1 MNVVMKKIL
10 QGGWQVLRQKVWNE
24 AAQQP
29 RLPKLHG
36 WDLRYRPNHSPDWTH
51 FYRNALVPKKVT
63 YNPIHSVWE
72 TLSVRLRND
81 AVQRVFSPLKNGSR
95 YHGSRKSYVPYLAF
109 GFVGLA
115 LADQGLTT
123 NNNDLHESEK
133 LEDLCD
139 SLNREEQQRRRDTKD
154 DTKYPNSLTGY
165 QFDKLIGKGCYGA
178 IFAAKLAE
186 TQTERNQSVF
196 LSDSEPTETSKEA
209 ESSTTESCEGNL
221 ESEKW
226 NIMSQDEIDITG
238 SDWSLLD
245 SSSES
250 ISKSCQS
257 QPQKC
262 SRDKSLSE
270 TDDDMKASDD
280 EGEVNSN
287 EEQGAEIDKL
297 ADGQFNLAVKV
308 IFNDRVRSDTSA
320 IESAFESEQ
329 IILNK
334 KYKLQDHPSFV
345 KAHCA
350 FVDDNNLQ
358 DFKEAEALFPHALP
372 RDQFQTGRGRNR
384 MLYLVMHRYEMTL
397 RQYLQNYP
405 CRSEWNAQLMVCQ
418 LLEGAAFLSSY
429 QLVHRDLKDDNILV
443 EFDSSR
449 MPRLAITDFG
459 CSLALEETG
468 LHVTLPWFDVS
479 IAGNSALRAP
489 EIKAVFNGRWPL
501 NLELDYS
508 KSDAWAIG
516 SIAYQICGME
526 NPFYQRGM
534 DSLHYN
540 ENSLPR
546 LPEFVSPEFQLVILG
561 LLKKDPSKRLSSDVA
576 ANMIH
581 LLLWKQDGWSQGPN
595 NLWKMSYLE
604 RNLHNWLKQMVME
617 NNHL

>member
-297 ADGQFNLAVKV
+297 ADGQFNLAVK
-308 IFNDRVRSDTSA
+308 
-320 IESAFESEQ
+320 
-329 IILNK
+329 
-334 KYKLQDHPSFV
+334 
-345 KAHCA
+345 
-350 FVDDNNLQ
+350 

-372 RDQFQTGRGRNR
+372 RDQFQTGRGRKG
-384 MLYLVMHRYEMTL
+384 
-397 RQYLQNYP
+397 
-405 CRSEWNAQLMVCQ
+405 CCI
-418 LLEGAAFLSSY
+418 LLCI
-429 QLVHRDLKDDNILV
+429 VHRDLKDDNILV

-604 RNLHNWLKQMVME
+604 RNLHNWLKQILQPDSIGIGERYPTVKME
-617 NNHL
+617 LLRTFCSRIDRKGLLKAANVLTINRWLRWLEAETGRMNEIS